1 MKILSMSEISIGV
14 WSVLLDSGEQ
24 VTVFCRDGQ
33 NPEEVLKEAES
44 E

>member
-1 MKILSMSEISIGV
+1 MKILSMSELSIGV

-33 NPEEVLKEAES
+33 SPEDALSEADID
-44 E
+44 